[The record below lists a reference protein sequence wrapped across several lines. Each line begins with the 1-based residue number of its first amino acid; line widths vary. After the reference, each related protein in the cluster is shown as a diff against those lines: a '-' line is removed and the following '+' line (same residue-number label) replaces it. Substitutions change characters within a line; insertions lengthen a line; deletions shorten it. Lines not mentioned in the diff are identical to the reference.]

1 MALDVLQRKSQIR
14 DSRNTMRSRGI
25 SFTDSPRVALL
36 KRLGL
41 SSQLSLGDV
50 LKSWDVLKTVEFVE
64 RSLPRDAAI
73 LDIGCF
79 CSEVLLCLHDLGFTN
94 LAGCDLNPE
103 IAQMPYAGEIDYRVD
118 NFLCTSFADAS
129 FDAVTSI
136 SVLEHGF
143 DGPAF
148 LREASRLVKPGGYL
162 LSSFDYWP
170 EKIDTGDTQFFGM
183 SWTLFSQEEI
193 YALIADAEQYGFYP
207 VGDMAPAASRPPIKC
222 AGFNYTFGWLALR
235 KLGPV

>member
-1 MALDVLQRKSQIR
+1 MALDVLQSKSQIR
-14 DSRNTMRSRGI
+14 DSRNIMRSRGI
-25 SFTDSPRVALL
+25 SFTDSPQMAVL

-41 SSQLSLGDV
+41 SPQLSIGDV
-50 LKSWDVLKTVEFVE
+50 LTSWDVLKTVEFLE
-64 RSLPRDAAI
+64 RSLPSEAAI

-94 LAGCDLNPE
+94 LSGCDLNPE
-103 IAQMPYAGEIDYRVD
+103 IARMPYARAIDYRVD
-118 NFLCTSFADAS
+118 DFLCTSFADAS
-129 FDAVTSI
+129 FDAVTSV

-148 LREASRLVKPGGYL
+148 LKEASRLVKPGGYL

-170 EKIDTGDTQFFGM
+170 EKIDTGDTRFFGM

-193 YALIADAEQYGFYP
+193 YDLIEDAKEYGFHP
-207 VGDMAPAASRPPIKC
+207 VGGIATAASGRPIKC
-222 AGFNYTFGWLALR
+222 AGYNYTFGWLALR
-235 KLGPV
+235 KLLPA